1 MQLRKS
7 TGRKSRQQDYLLDFP
22 ASTYLFR
29 VRIGALSGL
38 IATDKQ
44 SFPLSRASK
53 KVGLVAGQDL
63 PVIEDSRNKLASA
76 ISDPEHNRPNQHRRA
91 LFLRNRGNEM
101 NVTIHNSDSLLGRS
115 TGPWGLACAI
125 HAIPRDSLGD
135 RLTWHFASGS
145 QRGQGG
151 NYDVAAIHLEKSA
164 QGGAG
169 VATTEAVRAK
179 NRE

>member
-1 MQLRKS
+1 MRIKLLQASPSDPQLWRQNLEATS
-7 TGRKSRQQDYLLDFP
+7 DSGSWSVIFTGPGMHDNLAAVAPKHPNQKYVFFDDELKLPNVLSIKYGQNEGSYL
-22 ASTYLFR
+22 A
-29 VRIGALSGL
+29 GALAGL

-101 NVTIHNSDSLLGRS
+101 NVTIHHSDSLLGRVNRS
-115 TGPWGLACAI
+115 MGLGLRN
-125 HAIPRDSLGD
+125 PRHTA
-135 RLTWHFASGS
+135 R
-145 QRGQGG
+145 
-151 NYDVAAIHLEKSA
+151 
-164 QGGAG
+164 
-169 VATTEAVRAK
+169 
-179 NRE
+179 